1 LTFILLLNRFT
12 INSDYHNHDNT
23 GRQAPRDDNN
33 AIGNYW
39 LRSAGVP
46 AGHFDALFRPVAFVH
61 TGGVRSAT
69 IADATAFGFRP
80 SV

>member
-39 LRSAGVP
+39 LRSAGF
-46 AGHFDALFRPVAFVH
+46 GYYHTIDTHFRTVALIWTPGTLLASGTHAANV
-61 TGGVRSAT
+61 
-69 IADATAFGFRP
+69 GFRP
-80 SV
+80 L